1 MSEKPQRFP
10 PISSDVQANVVRR
23 QLARTGRNF
32 DWKLPQWLEHL
43 NSESSTLLYEDMCTR
58 RVASGILQQT
68 ADTLLQTM
76 EHQRV
81 MGGNTVV
88 QLNVRS

>member
-32 DWKLPQWLEHL
+32 DWKLPHL

-81 MGGNTVV
+81 MGGNTVA